1 MCMIK
6 LIDLLKEVQEG
17 AKVTFDDKGAAT
29 AIDISFTHLDG
40 EQLSTY
46 DGKIK
51 KNGYE
56 VFYSLESDPKASN
69 IKASEDALKYN
80 SDKIKPEELK
90 AILSKT
96 YP

>member
-6 LIDLLKEVQEG
+6 LIDLIREVQEG

-46 DGKIK
+46 DGRIK
-51 KNGYE
+51 KTDMK
-56 VFYSLESDPKASN
+56 YS
-69 IKASEDALKYN
+69 IV
-80 SDKIKPEELK
+80 
-90 AILSKT
+90 
-96 YP
+96 